1 MSEKRRSPYLVSPAY
16 DWAFFLLPPLI
27 SLVIGILISGTSFA
41 ERELVFAGHN
51 TTAAKLLLGTI
62 VHAHLVAV
70 LFRSHGNSAIR
81 RQHPLRFFVIPVLL
95 FIIIRASDWIGVTA
109 TIVVTWWDV
118 WHSGA
123 QTFGFGRI
131 YDRNAG
137 NLPEQGRRL
146 DYWLS
151 HVLYAGPILGGVTL
165 VDHLIMLEGY
175 HDLGST
181 LFCSIPVR
189 AVGWRQYLAWSVLGL
204 GALYLVYY
212 LYAYARLHR
221 QGYRVSPL
229 KIFLLVST
237 GACSI
242 YSWGLNSWGQAF
254 FIMNIFHAVQY
265 LALVWTTEQAQI
277 GRMLG
282 PLGRNRLLV
291 FTIYL
296 GGVLAYGFGAE
307 LTELDLR
314 SLWTVT
320 IVVSILHFWYDGFI
334 WSVAKRQV

>member
-137 NLPEQGRRL
+137 NLPEHTIMWQVII
-146 DYWLS
+146 
-151 HVLYAGPILGGVTL
+151 HL
-165 VDHLIMLEGY
+165 V
-175 HDLGST
+175 
-181 LFCSIPVR
+181 F
-189 AVGWRQYLAWSVLGL
+189 
-204 GALYLVYY
+204 
-212 LYAYARLHR
+212 
-221 QGYRVSPL
+221 
-229 KIFLLVST
+229 LVS
-237 GACSI
+237 
-242 YSWGLNSWGQAF
+242 AF
-254 FIMNIFHAVQY
+254 AMAMVDKIMNQTV
-265 LALVWTTEQAQI
+265 
-277 GRMLG
+277 
-282 PLGRNRLLV
+282 LL
-291 FTIYL
+291 
-296 GGVLAYGFGAE
+296 
-307 LTELDLR
+307 
-314 SLWTVT
+314 SK
-320 IVVSILHFWYDGFI
+320 H
-334 WSVAKRQV
+334 

>member
-151 HVLYAGPILGGVTL
+151 H
-165 VDHLIMLEGY
+165 D
-175 HDLGST
+175 
-181 LFCSIPVR
+181 
-189 AVGWRQYLAWSVLGL
+189 SVLNRDLLAIVRRLCELYGWKVSL
-204 GALYLVYY
+204 APRPQGGATATLEF
-212 LYAYARLHR
+212 APPR
-221 QGYRVSPL
+221 
-229 KIFLLVST
+229 
-237 GACSI
+237 
-242 YSWGLNSWGQAF
+242 
-254 FIMNIFHAVQY
+254 
-265 LALVWTTEQAQI
+265 
-277 GRMLG
+277 
-282 PLGRNRLLV
+282 
-291 FTIYL
+291 
-296 GGVLAYGFGAE
+296 
-307 LTELDLR
+307 
-314 SLWTVT
+314 
-320 IVVSILHFWYDGFI
+320 
-334 WSVAKRQV
+334 